1 MRYVDTCLLV
11 SLFFHDSG
19 TDAVLRWLEEAAT
32 DPIMA
37 SHWSLTEFSSAA
49 SLKARAKQITPDLR
63 RKAMTKL
70 RRFVTARLTLEP
82 PSAADFE
89 RATEL
94 LEKFDSGLRAGDALH
109 LAICIRHGATLCTA
123 DLQFADAAEALN
135 VKLMRVG

>member
-49 SLKARAKQITPDLR
+49 SLKTRAKQITPDLR
-63 RKAMTKL
+63 RKAMIKM
-70 RRFVTARLTLEP
+70 RRFVAARLTLEP
-82 PSAADFE
+82 PSAVQNGTPTWPA
-89 RATEL
+89 
-94 LEKFDSGLRAGDALH
+94 SS
-109 LAICIRHGATLCTA
+109 CTA
-123 DLQFADAAEALN
+123 RAARASAAPIDTGPN
-135 VKLMRVG
+135 AGAHRR